1 MEEPVSRSI
10 NLSNAK
16 LDSFIAESLLKYFGI
31 DVSKYDKSSLE
42 DLQRLKA
49 VIDSHGIT
57 LWRRADGM
65 YEIVSDSIPA
75 AIVGGPF

>member
-1 MEEPVSRSI
+1 MEELVSRAVSS
-10 NLSNAK
+10 SNAK

-42 DLQRLKA
+42 DLQCLKT

-57 LWRRADGM
+57 LWCRADGM

-75 AIVGGPF
+75 AIIGGPF